1 MIMVRGQT
9 QRYRRPTTVNGEI
22 EMDNRAKAGE
32 NQKGAART
40 PIQDRAKDKKARIL
54 TAAFDLFSE
63 RGYESVGM
71 RDIARA
77 SDVSI
82 GTVYAYF
89 DDKKKIFIEVFVLYS
104 EELKGSIF
112 KHINEGLSDRR
123 DIEGFVYGL
132 IHRFFDVFGNRLKI
146 HRDAILLS
154 LVDDQVRSI
163 YAALERRGEQAIM
176 DFFVERF
183 GDRIEVNDAEAARF
197 VVHKAIDEIIQYL
210 LFYEVPI
217 ERDRVFRETARMIAR
232 YLEKR

>member
-1 MIMVRGQT
+1 MPP
-9 QRYRRPTTVNGEI
+9 PTTVHGAI
-22 EMDNRAKAGE
+22 EMGNRAKPGE

-40 PIQDRAKDKKARIL
+40 PIQDRAKEKKARIL

-63 RGYESVGM
+63 RGYELVGM
-71 RDIARA
+71 RDIAQA
-77 SDVSI
+77 SGVSI

-89 DDKKKIFIEVFVLYS
+89 ADKNMIFIDVFTLYS
-104 EELKGSIF
+104 EELKSSIF
-112 KHINEGLSDRR
+112 SHINEGLSDHR

-132 IHRFFDVFGNRLKI
+132 LQRFFDIFHNRLKI

-183 GDRIEVNDAEAARF
+183 GDRIEVRDAEAARF

-217 ERDRVFRETARMIAR
+217 DRDRVFRETARMIAR
-232 YLEKR
+232 YIEKR